1 MAMKKVGSAKAEP
14 SVKKGRSAQPD
25 GDQGNGNGGKSKA
38 DVFNKTKAQGQI
50 DAGKYEA
57 IITELVLQ
65 DEDEKG
71 QSVRMKYE
79 IATDGDF
86 RGQSLAQFYKLFE
99 ADGGAGKGA
108 AFLKKDLAVL
118 GYDNVEF
125 DDLEKAFEEIVEQ
138 ELGVVITVKINGQF
152 TNAYLG
158 GLCEDSDII
167 EEYKAQRPPS

>member
-1 MAMKKVGSAKAEP
+1 MPKTTA
-14 SVKKGRSAQPD
+14 VKKTTAAPAARTTRRPAD
-25 GDQGNGNGGKSKA
+25 DAGGEEGAKSKA
-38 DVFNKTKAQGQI
+38 DLFDQTKAQGQV

-57 IITELVLQ
+57 IISELVLQ
-65 DEDEKG
+65 EEDEKG

-86 RGQSLAQFYKLFE
+86 RGQVITQFYKIFE
-99 ADGGAGKGA
+99 SDGGVGKGL

-118 GYDNVEF
+118 GYDDVAFGDIEQV
-125 DDLEKAFEEIVEQ
+125 FEEIVEKN
-138 ELGVVITVKINGQF
+138 LGVVITVKINGAF

-167 EEYKAQRPPS
+167 QEYLAQRPPY